1 MRWSERRVMGR
12 SGGGLR
18 VGDGIG
24 LSLSDRRNYRVDIES
39 VSG

>member
-1 MRWSERRVMGR
+1 
-12 SGGGLR
+12 

-39 VSG
+39 VSGWVGYGNRGPARTR